1 MENIKTSSAKNLN
14 TTTYVKFSCALF
26 ALIALYL
33 ILNPAMAESGSD
45 VFGEIKKVLVDYMKG
60 TLGSVIAISVIL
72 TGLFAAVKTQ
82 SLWSVAI
89 GFVVALS
96 LYYSPAIVDN
106 VMDDTGAGVD
116 TISVS
121 NEVTALENT
130 SNIKFF
136 NHN

>member
-136 NHN
+136 KHN